1 MLCPDANA
9 AAPVAP
15 VFDPAFR
22 AKLEALLRWRRDVR
36 RFRRDPV
43 PAELVDLLLRLAAL
57 APSVGNAQPWRFV
70 KVDDPA
76 RRAAVRANFEAC
88 NRDALAAYQGERA
101 ALYAG
106 LKLAGL
112 DAAPVQLAV
121 YADAATATG
130 AGLGRRTMPETLAYS
145 VVCAVHALWLVARAH
160 GLGLGWVSI
169 VDPEELGRVLAV
181 PGAWRLVAYLCLGYP
196 EEDHL
201 DPELERH
208 GWQERLGWE
217 RCIVQR

>member
-1 MLCPDANA
+1 MRPTDAE
-9 AAPVAP
+9 APLRAP
-15 VFDPAFR
+15 VFDPEFR
-22 AKLEALLRWRRDVR
+22 ARFEALLRWRRDVR

-43 PAELVDLLLRLAAL
+43 SPELVERLLRLAAL

-88 NRDALAAYQGERA
+88 NRAALADYEGERA
-101 ALYAG
+101 ALYAR

-121 YADAATATG
+121 YADAATACG

-145 VVCAVHALWLVARAH
+145 VVCAVHALWLAARAH

-169 VDPEELGRVLAV
+169 LEPRTIASVLGVPEHWTLIAF
-181 PGAWRLVAYLCLGYP
+181 LCLGYP

-208 GWQERLGWE
+208 GWQERLTFE
-217 RCIVQR
+217 SCIVQR